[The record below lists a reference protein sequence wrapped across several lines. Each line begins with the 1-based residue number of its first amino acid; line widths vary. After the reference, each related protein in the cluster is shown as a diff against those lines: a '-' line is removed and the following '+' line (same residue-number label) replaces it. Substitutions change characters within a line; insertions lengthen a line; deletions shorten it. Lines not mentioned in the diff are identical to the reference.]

1 MNWNIAGF
9 KRDKQG
15 LMSNSPNAGIY
26 YSEETFDLY
35 SKAEEMAN
43 LLERWIATVSPNTNW
58 GKGVQLET
66 QNLLDSMRE
75 EERKRVFELYPESTS
90 DEVVRPKEFKTILHV
105 INQLLKDVEA
115 LRGKS

>member
-43 LLERWIATVSPNTNW
+43 LLHEAEHIGFGTNDW
-58 GKGVQLET
+58 RIKCYA
-66 QNLLDSMRE
+66 LLDSMRV
-75 EERKRVFELYPESTS
+75 EERISEVTLSTYKGNS
-90 DEVVRPKEFKTILHV
+90 IETAEVEAMKLVGAV
-105 INQLLKDVEA
+105 NQLLKDVEA